1 MKKNPLARIFAGV
14 FAARSLGLMLLFG
27 ATGAWAHHAIQSKFD
42 VSKTTQLSGIVT
54 YVDWRNPHAHVFM
67 NVTNTAGRGSVLNWA
82 VELESPVEL
91 EMDGWKDNTL
101 RPGDHIIVKGYPARD
116 ASRGVTHRARDNLSR

>member
-1 MKKNPLARIFAGV
+1 MEKNPSARIFARI
-14 FAARSLGLMLLFG
+14 FAAASLGLTLLFG
-27 ATGAWAHHAIQSKFD
+27 ATAAWAHHAIQAKFD
-42 VSKTTQLSGIVT
+42 VAKTTTLSGIVT

-67 NVTNTAGRGSVLNWA
+67 NVTAGAAGHSSVMNWA

-101 RPGDHIIVKGYPARD
+101 
-116 ASRGVTHRARDNLSR
+116 